1 MHLPRP
7 STIDLNSKEEDE
19 QGYLEKSLFIK
30 WMESK
35 LIILVDAMMMQ
46 LFFISTAGG
55 SGGIAHM
62 EEIMDDVIMRWLE

>member
-1 MHLPRP
+1 MHLRMP
-7 STIDLNSKEEDE
+7 STIDLNSKEENK
-19 QGYLEKSLFIK
+19 QGCPEKSLFVK
-30 WMESK
+30 WTESK